1 MEEPSE
7 STANDEIA
15 AVMGFS
21 SFGNQNKRRRQEDY
35 ERELDRL
42 AKSQR
47 SHTEVESTHNSGVSG
62 AAPPETAAI
71 LLGAPEPTNQVIV
84 KPDLVE
90 SRESIYSRIP
100 ETPTKHKPFDHTKH
114 KRESLHPDSLA
125 SFLQRGQSIP
135 ERPDLSAQQT
145 PPGPERSAARA
156 GALDPATSKSILEKS
171 LEELT
176 PQDLN
181 ALNYGVPNEEG
192 DLVFFQMNFL
202 EDPWER
208 LRKDG

>member
-1 MEEPSE
+1 MEELGE
-7 STANDEIA
+7 GVVDNEIA

-21 SFGNQNKRRRQEDY
+21 SFGNQHKRRRQEDY

-42 AKSQR
+42 IKSQK
-47 SHTEVESTHNSGVSG
+47 SGPKLEGDHSSAIPGLAPPTTASAEQSG
-62 AAPPETAAI
+62 AV
-71 LLGAPEPTNQVIV
+71 EPTNIAVA
-84 KPDLVE
+84 KPDLFE

-100 ETPTKHKPFDHTKH
+100 ETPTKHNLAGHTKQ
-114 KRESLHPDSLA
+114 KLNPNSLA
-125 SFLQRGQSIP
+125 AFLQRGQALP
-135 ERPDLSAQQT
+135 ERPDVSIQQIPL
-145 PPGPERSAARA
+145 PPEPAAVPA
-156 GALDPATSKSILEKS
+156 AVADSATSKPILEKS

-181 ALNYGVPNEEG
+181 ALNHGVPNEKG

-208 LRKDG
+208 LSKDG